1 MWSNTAGMVAPVLG
15 AVLASRF
22 KEGHGGF
29 FAAMACCALSA
40 SAALCP
46 APSGLL
52 SALSI
57 PRRKCSW
64 RSRTDRQT
72 VSVGR
77 AGGRAGGRGGRGA

>member
-40 SAALCP
+40 PLVPCAAARP
-46 APSGLL
+46 
-52 SALSI
+52 I
-57 PRRKCSW
+57 
-64 RSRTDRQT
+64 RSSSEWLEYEDPT
-72 VSVGR
+72 
-77 AGGRAGGRGGRGA
+77 